1 MKVFIDQTTDSE
13 LFSDAY
19 TIEQP
24 EEFNGAIYIV
34 KSKMVYLDEEN
45 EIAQDQEEAAQ
56 LGNQVNEISHVFNY
70 TKVPTM
76 KRSEYKKSVFVP
88 FLQRVAA
95 LLKEQGK
102 EDRIPEMQKGATAF
116 YNTLKKWN
124 ARKFELFVGSNDD
137 DNKGM
142 MILSDWGE
150 QGELEQPVFYYWAD
164 AIEETKL

>member
-76 KRSEYKKSVFVP
+76 KRSEYKKISIRTILTKSSSTIERTRKRRQNP
-88 FLQRVAA
+88 RNAKRSNSILQHIKKMER
-95 LLKEQGK
+95 KK
-102 EDRIPEMQKGATAF
+102 IRTIRRIK
-116 YNTLKKWN
+116 
-124 ARKFELFVGSNDD
+124 
-137 DNKGM
+137 
-142 MILSDWGE
+142 
-150 QGELEQPVFYYWAD
+150 
-164 AIEETKL
+164 